1 MTQLL
6 GISGSLR
13 KSSLNT
19 ALLRSIGELMPK
31 GATLSIASIEAI
43 PLYNGDLDIEGGPPS
58 VQALKAQIGNADG
71 LLFATP
77 EYNFSIPGV
86 LKNAIDWASR
96 PGFRSVLAHKPVAII
111 GASPG
116 TVGTARAQGHLKQ
129 VLLGTLS
136 EVFPYPEVLVSKAH
150 ERIQNGQ
157 LADEPTREVLRKM
170 LEAYVSWI
178 RRIG

>member
-1 MTQLL
+1 M
-6 GISGSLR
+6 
-13 KSSLNT
+13 
-19 ALLRSIGELMPK
+19 
-31 GATLSIASIEAI
+31 
-43 PLYNGDLDIEGGPPS
+43 
-58 VQALKAQIGNADG
+58 QALKAQIGNADG
-71 LLFATP
+71 LLFVTP